1 MKTKTSSTKAT
12 APATLFLPGF
22 ETDRIARLLA
32 AAAARPESAA
42 ALRSLLLALADALAP
57 ATQRSTRD
65 ESTHAPRPTAGEAAQ
80 QCATA
85 KSPKAKSPAQT
96 QIAQRREK
104 FTQEVHL
111 AAPACGMDESEAK
124 RFADY
129 WTESNP
135 GGRKMRFEMER
146 VFNMRRRMAYWM
158 ERSRRMHPGTTVGR
172 ARPLDAT
179 DLPATDDLLDG

>member
-1 MKTKTSSTKAT
+1 MKTKKSSAKAT
-12 APATLFLPGF
+12 APTAPFLPGF
-22 ETDRIARLLA
+22 ETDRLTRLLA

-57 ATQRSTRD
+57 AAQRGTKD
-65 ESTHAPRPTAGEAAQ
+65 ESTSAPRLISGETAQ
-80 QCATA
+80 QPATA
-85 KSPKAKSPAQT
+85 KRPKAKGPAQT

-104 FTQEVHL
+104 FTQEVSL
-111 AAPACGMDESEAK
+111 TAPACGMDEHEAK

-158 ERSRRMHPGTTVGR
+158 ERSRRMHPDTTVGR

>member
-1 MKTKTSSTKAT
+1 MKTKKSSAKAT
-12 APATLFLPGF
+12 APAAPFLPGF
-22 ETDRIARLLA
+22 ETDRLTRLLA

-57 ATQRSTRD
+57 AAQRGTTL
-65 ESTHAPRPTAGEAAQ
+65 EATTAPRPTAGEATQPPAP
-80 QCATA
+80 ALR
-85 KSPKAKSPAQT
+85 PKAKGQAKT

-104 FTQEVHL
+104 FTQEVAL
-111 AAPACGMDESEAK
+111 VAPACGMDEREAK

-135 GGRKMRFEMER
+135 GGHKMRFEMQR
-146 VFNMRRRMAYWM
+146 VFDLRRRMAYWM
-158 ERSRRMHPGTTVGR
+158 ERSRRMHPDTAVGR